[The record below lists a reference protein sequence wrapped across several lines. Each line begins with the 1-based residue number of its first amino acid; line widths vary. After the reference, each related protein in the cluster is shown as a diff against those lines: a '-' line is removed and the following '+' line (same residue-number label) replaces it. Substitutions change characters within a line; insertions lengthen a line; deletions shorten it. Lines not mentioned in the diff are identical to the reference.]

1 MAGRLRSPL
10 CHGGGASSGARSPPP
25 ARLASRL
32 DYGERVLPC
41 LDCGAYMRT
50 ARGGVFSAYMCDWKE
65 KRGGQC
71 ARPTPPSVFVV
82 TCDQHCLRCAKEDR
96 GRRMNMSRRGL

>member
-10 CHGGGASSGARSPPP
+10 CHQRRGLLRCDEPP
-25 ARLASRL
+25 ARAAGLAAGLQRAGPAMSGLR
-32 DYGERVLPC
+32 R
-41 LDCGAYMRT
+41 YMRT